1 MNPSLVAPA
10 PIVPLETITLDV
22 SGMKCAGCVKAVE
35 DQLTAHPGVLNASVN
50 LVTEVATVQY
60 QLGSLDPIHLAK
72 DLTDV
77 GFPSQ
82 PRLASTSLEEGSSL
96 EQRQQAATRHQLW
109 QVSIAGVLLFM
120 SGLGHLGQW
129 GLLTIPGLSN
139 IWFHWG
145 LATLALLIPGRSIV
159 VDGWRGIR
167 RNAPNMNTL
176 VGLGTLTAYTA
187 SVVALVFP
195 QLGWECFFDEPVMLV
210 GFILLGRTLEQQAR
224 NRATAALRTLAA
236 LQPKVA
242 HLIKEG
248 GAGEQNL
255 PLSIP
260 VEQVQVGQRLQV
272 LPGEKIPVDGEVL
285 VGQTTVDE
293 SMLTGESLPI
303 LKQPGDAVTGGT
315 LNQSGAIV
323 LRASRT
329 GNDTTLAQIIALV
342 ETAQTRK
349 APIQQLADRVAG
361 YFTYAV
367 MTVAALTFGFWYFI
381 GTQFWTVNAVV
392 PLMHH
397 GVGHTMA
404 GMTTHSSPLLISLK
418 LTIAVLVVACPCALG
433 LATPT
438 AILVGSGIGAEHG
451 LLIRGGDVLE
461 KVHQLDTIVFDK
473 TGTLTTGHPVVTDIL
488 CFQEPDA
495 IPDPSLTPDAL
506 LQLAATVESGTRH
519 PLAEA
524 ILQQAQQRALPL
536 LPAQDFQTHP
546 GLGVS
551 ALVGGKLVVLGTE
564 DWLGQQGILVTD
576 RAQAQVHSLAAGG
589 KTVVCVAVAGVL
601 MGFIAVTDSLRP
613 DAQATVATLQQMG
626 LRVLMLTGD
635 RLESAQAIAQAI
647 GLQPVDTL
655 AEVRPDGK
663 AAQIA
668 QLQAQGHCVA
678 MVGDGIND
686 APALAQADV
695 GISLHSGT
703 DLAIEFAGIVL
714 MRDRLLDVVESI
726 RLSRITF
733 QKIKQNLFW
742 AFAYNIL
749 GIPLAAGVLLPLQ
762 IVLSPAAA
770 GAMMA
775 FSSVSVVVN
784 SLLLRRIFTKT
795 ES

>member
-272 LPGEKIPVDGEVL
+272 L
-285 VGQTTVDE
+285 
-293 SMLTGESLPI
+293 SLI
-303 LKQPGDAVTGGT
+303 H
-315 LNQSGAIV
+315 I
-323 LRASRT
+323 
-329 GNDTTLAQIIALV
+329 
-342 ETAQTRK
+342 
-349 APIQQLADRVAG
+349 
-361 YFTYAV
+361 
-367 MTVAALTFGFWYFI
+367 
-381 GTQFWTVNAVV
+381 
-392 PLMHH
+392 
-397 GVGHTMA
+397 
-404 GMTTHSSPLLISLK
+404 
-418 LTIAVLVVACPCALG
+418 
-433 LATPT
+433 
-438 AILVGSGIGAEHG
+438 
-451 LLIRGGDVLE
+451 
-461 KVHQLDTIVFDK
+461 
-473 TGTLTTGHPVVTDIL
+473 
-488 CFQEPDA
+488 
-495 IPDPSLTPDAL
+495 
-506 LQLAATVESGTRH
+506 
-519 PLAEA
+519 
-524 ILQQAQQRALPL
+524 
-536 LPAQDFQTHP
+536 
-546 GLGVS
+546 
-551 ALVGGKLVVLGTE
+551 
-564 DWLGQQGILVTD
+564 
-576 RAQAQVHSLAAGG
+576 
-589 KTVVCVAVAGVL
+589 
-601 MGFIAVTDSLRP
+601 
-613 DAQATVATLQQMG
+613 
-626 LRVLMLTGD
+626 
-635 RLESAQAIAQAI
+635 
-647 GLQPVDTL
+647 
-655 AEVRPDGK
+655 
-663 AAQIA
+663 
-668 QLQAQGHCVA
+668 
-678 MVGDGIND
+678 
-686 APALAQADV
+686 
-695 GISLHSGT
+695 
-703 DLAIEFAGIVL
+703 
-714 MRDRLLDVVESI
+714 
-726 RLSRITF
+726 
-733 QKIKQNLFW
+733 
-742 AFAYNIL
+742 
-749 GIPLAAGVLLPLQ
+749 
-762 IVLSPAAA
+762 
-770 GAMMA
+770 
-775 FSSVSVVVN
+775 
-784 SLLLRRIFTKT
+784 
-795 ES
+795 